1 MGVGVSEV
9 FIETLYCQGALDCS
23 WINRKDLSNNN
34 FLLLHRN
41 TMAESQNED
50 NSREEQLKEIR
61 ENSRTKEGFITRYIL
76 NPRTVTVGETL
87 QRVEFGKMDEY
98 KSHKTVLL
106 VGETGTGK
114 STIINAMVTY
124 MLGVCSED
132 RIWCEFIETTENQT
146 DSQTKAVTVYDVFTK
161 HSPISLTIIDT
172 PGFGSTKGK
181 NEDITIAKSLHE
193 LFRSNDGVDEIDAVC
208 FVVTSLTSRLTER
221 QLYVFNAVLSLFGH
235 DVEKNIV
242 VFITH
247 ASRKPNNAIKA
258 IKESKIPCAQD
269 DRGEPVYFRFDN
281 GHCEDFND
289 EGSLGDYQAS
299 WDVLKT
305 NMENFLTFLK
315 EINPISMK
323 LTEAVLRT
331 REQLTSSI
339 FNIKEKIECTE
350 LKQRELEQTKEAL
363 QKHEQEKRDNN
374 NFECT
379 VDEAYKEKVPIE
391 YQWWH
396 FRSKGATCCTVCE
409 ENCHYPGCWWVKD
422 LSWCRVMS
430 AGKCTVCTGKC
441 HYTKHVKEGKIYQW
455 KTRKVK
461 KTMEDLKQKY
471 EAKSEKTKSL
481 ISQLEDE
488 IAKQEKAKIRLVE
501 ECYQCVVKLEEI
513 ALMSDSVYTLHH
525 LDFLIEKVKETGDT
539 VRVQKLEEIKKRA
552 DKQLARAAEFSA
564 MYYF

>member
-9 FIETLYCQGALDCS
+9 FIEKLYCQGALDCS

-41 TMAESQNED
+41 TMAESQNKD

-61 ENSRTKEGFITRYIL
+61 DNSRTKEGFITRYIL

-87 QRVEFGKMDEY
+87 QRVEFGKKDEY

-106 VGETGTGK
+106 VGETEVGK

-132 RIWCEFIETTENQT
+132 RIWCEFIETKENQT

-161 HSPISLTIIDT
+161 HSPFSLTIIDT
-172 PGFGSTKGK
+172 PGFGSTK
-181 NEDITIAKSLHE
+181 
-193 LFRSNDGVDEIDAVC
+193 
-208 FVVTSLTSRLTER
+208 
-221 QLYVFNAVLSLFGH
+221 VLSLFGH

-242 VFITH
+242 VFVTH

-323 LTEAVLRT
+323 LTETVLRT

-339 FNIKEKIECTE
+339 FNIKEKI
-350 LKQRELEQTKEAL
+350 
-363 QKHEQEKRDNN
+363 
-374 NFECT
+374 ECT

-396 FRSKGATCCTVCE
+396 FRSKEATCCTVCE
-409 ENCHYPGCWWVKD
+409 ENCHYPGCWWVRD
-422 LSWCRVMS
+422 LSWCSVMS

-441 HYTKHVKEGKIYQW
+441 HYTKHVKEGKIYQL

-481 ISQLEDE
+481 ISPLENE

-513 ALMSDSVYTLHH
+513 ALKSDSVYTLHH

-552 DKQLARAAEFSA
+552 DKQLAQATEWFSA
-564 MYYF
+564 MCR